1 MEAGAGGDAEPGAGG
16 DQLPAPRD
24 LPRVPPLHRQ
34 QGRAASPAHPQ
45 PGVDLDSEAV
55 DWDINTTLYT
65 PLPEPKI
72 MQIAG
77 AGDGGLDT
85 VSILQ
90 LRPEN
95 CRYLSNFKPIC
106 TASGCVLSV

>member
-1 MEAGAGGDAEPGAGG
+1 MLAVTLSLGLGVTSCLLLVICRVCRLYTGSRGA
-16 DQLPAPRD
+16 Q
-24 LPRVPPLHRQ
+24 PP
-34 QGRAASPAHPQ
+34 PAHPQ

-77 AGDGGLDT
+77 AGDGNLDT
-85 VSILQ
+85 VS
-90 LRPEN
+90 
-95 CRYLSNFKPIC
+95 
-106 TASGCVLSV
+106 TAT

>member
-1 MEAGAGGDAEPGAGG
+1 MVVVTVSLGLGVTSCLLLVMCRVCSLYTGSRGGQPP
-16 DQLPAPRD
+16 PA
-24 LPRVPPLHRQ
+24 L
-34 QGRAASPAHPQ
+34 PQ

-72 MQIAG
+72 MHIAG

-85 VSILQ
+85 VSIA
-90 LRPEN
+90 
-95 CRYLSNFKPIC
+95 
-106 TASGCVLSV
+106 T